1 MYLASYV
8 ISSLI
13 IILLT
18 IVVVGYIGWFGYRH
32 ICQDT
37 KKNEGKQAVKNSEAR
52 T

>member
-1 MYLASYV
+1 MYLDSYV

-18 IVVVGYIGWFGYRH
+18 IVVVVYIGWFGYRH
-32 ICQDT
+32 IRQDM